1 MSDEQSKPAASD
13 PFWLVIFG
21 ESLGDAPKCIKCAD
35 EKAFAEAVKKN
46 VLEAPNELYAFG
58 FKGKRVQLAT
68 PRPVSS
74 FLVDGKTVQIGEDS
88 PQFDETGRIVPLSPR
103 RTDT

>member
-1 MSDEQSKPAASD
+1 MSDEQPKPNPSD

-21 ESLGDAPKCIKCAD
+21 ESVGEAPKCIKCD
-35 EKAFAEAVKKN
+35 DGKAFAEAVKTN

-58 FKGKRVQLAT
+58 FKGRRIQLST

-74 FLVDGKTVQIGEDS
+74 FSVDGKTVKIGEDN
-88 PQFDETGRIVPLSPR
+88 PQFNETGHIVPLAPR
-103 RTDT
+103 RTDA

>member
-1 MSDEQSKPAASD
+1 MSDEQQKPTPSD

-21 ESLGDAPKCIKCAD
+21 ESVGEAPKCIKCAD
-35 EKAFAEAVKKN
+35 EKAFADAVKTN
-46 VLEAPNELYAFG
+46 VLEAPSELFAFG

-74 FLVDGKTVQIGEDS
+74 FSIDGKTVKIG
-88 PQFDETGRIVPLSPR
+88 GRTFLYLLWLIGR
-103 RTDT
+103 D